1 MQDGSKENATTNH
14 DARGPVRG
22 EAQGVGDAPRQRR
35 AEGNAT
41 VNIDEMSELIDRIT
55 PKRAANADCRP
66 LHEEVAELLHQVA
79 SMADALAMATAAIN
93 QTYVTEFHILQ
104 NAALRKSRAV
114 MLALGIRDAQDL
126 GRLKNEIERLNPSAA
141 LADNLE

>member
-1 MQDGSKENATTNH
+1 
-14 DARGPVRG
+14 
-22 EAQGVGDAPRQRR
+22 
-35 AEGNAT
+35 